1 MMCSLVVAAPVG
13 MPEYLQP
20 LCHPGPPRAAFE
32 KFNKNNGLCFSRRG
46 LSEKTA
52 RRLSENHQPASN
64 WQPSGNIAQ
73 AR

>member
-20 LCHPGPPRAAFE
+20 LCHPGPPWVAL
-32 KFNKNNGLCFSRRG
+32 KTLNKNNELHFSRRRR
-46 LSEKTA
+46 SEKTA

-64 WQPSGNIAQ
+64 WQPSGNNAQ